1 MKPFLRNK
9 NLWRTLGYGL
19 KKITAPRSL
28 LSIDLPGQGL
38 RFELP
43 TESLFARH
51 LFKYHIYEPLISN
64 WLIQNAARFGPGLLI
79 DIGAN
84 FGWYS
89 CILGKLLPDRNI
101 LAYEPEPDNFALL
114 ERQISLNTAGQVK
127 PFHLGLGE
135 SSGLLKLHKYKASNS
150 GRHSLLPL
158 HDGESVDVAI
168 QSLDEHLRSL
178 GLEERPIALMK
189 IDIEGYE
196 LFALRGAQ
204 KALAR
209 TRLLVME
216 YSPDLMKSA
225 GLDPHALLA
234 LIEAQGFTAARF
246 VSRGSSLDEPH
257 LQSVDFQALRAEAG
271 QMDLLLSR

>member
-1 MKPFLRNK
+1 MQAFQRDKSIL
-9 NLWRTLGYGL
+9 RTLGYGL
-19 KKITAPRSL
+19 RKIVAPHAL
-28 LSIDLPGQGL
+28 LSIELAEQGL
-38 RFELP
+38 RFKLP

-51 LFKYHIYEPLISN
+51 LYKYRIYEPLISN
-64 WLIQNAARFGPGLLI
+64 WLIRNAATFAPGLCV

-89 CILGKLLPDRNI
+89 CLLGKLLPDRKI

-114 ERQISLNTAGQVK
+114 KQQLALNELSQVS

-135 SSGLLKLHKYKASNS
+135 TKSVLKLHKYKASNS

-158 HDGESVDVAI
+158 HDGESVDVTVLP
-168 QSLDEHLRSL
+168 LDEHLRSL
-178 GLEERPIALMK
+178 GLDSMPIALMK

-196 LFALRGAQ
+196 VFALRGARL
-204 KALAR
+204 ALGR
-209 TRLLVME
+209 TRALVME

-225 GLDPHALLA
+225 GLDPHVLLE
-234 LIEAQGFTAARF
+234 LLEAQGFVCQRF
-246 VSRGSSLDEPH
+246 VGGGPSTAESG
-257 LQSVDFQALRAEAG
+257 LQSVDFQSLKAEQG